1 MGLLDKAKDML
12 KGNTDK
18 VKEGIDK
25 AGDMIDEKTGG
36 KFSEHIE
43 TAEEKAGEMLD
54 DVEESGDDN
63 AAG

>member
-54 DVEESGDDN
+54 DVEESGDDT